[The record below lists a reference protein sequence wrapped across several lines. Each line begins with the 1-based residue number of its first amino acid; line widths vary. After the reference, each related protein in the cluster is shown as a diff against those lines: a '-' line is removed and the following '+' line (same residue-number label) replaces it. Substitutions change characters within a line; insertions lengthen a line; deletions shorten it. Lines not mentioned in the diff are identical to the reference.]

1 MPIPTKKTPQNRH
14 FWYQNTIFSPFRSY
28 STFLVHS
35 YPIFGESLTLF
46 RAETPFLALAGENS
60 LGQSGG
66 PSGIATSNFANFLD
80 KKNSVKGGHPFGSK
94 ILQNSI

>member
-35 YPIFGESLTLF
+35 YPIFGEFLTLF
-46 RAETPFLALAGENS
+46 KAETPFLSLAGENS

-66 PSGIATSNFANFLD
+66 PSRKAPPKFAAF
-80 KKNSVKGGHPFGSK
+80 
-94 ILQNSI
+94 